1 MPPPTAHSRTS
12 RSAARAAAIRSRS
25 PTRSFFATK
34 RPLQVLRRV
43 IHRPPH
49 VRGWTLIES
58 EPFLRLPEVTT
69 DDVRE
74 LLELDLHVRIER
86 VEIIHGDEAARL
98 VPLVLARA
106 PVRLLDMRLR
116 HVVRAEQA
124 DVGIGVLVA
133 VRLVGE

>member
-1 MPPPTAHSRTS
+1 MPPPMAHSRTS

-25 PTRSFFATK
+25 PTRSFFAAK

-49 VRGWTLIES
+49 VRGRALIEAQA
-58 EPFLRLPEVTT
+58 FLRLAEVTA

-86 VEIIHGDEAARL
+86 IEVVHGDEAARL
-98 VPLVLARA
+98 VPLVLA
-106 PVRLLDMRLR
+106 
-116 HVVRAEQA
+116 
-124 DVGIGVLVA
+124 
-133 VRLVGE
+133 